1 MTDNTKIKSQHKKFV
16 DDSNII
22 KNDDMN
28 CKYMSHLLY
37 TKILANGK
45 VEMTVQESQIM
56 MQYQNNVHAFIE
68 IIREYDI
75 KNILSIL
82 EYLYSIEFEY
92 LVDVIIMW
100 WCLPDIN
107 TSFGK
112 KKYNDHYKNLIQQ
125 YNYKIIE
132 LIDTNILK
140 HFCLETISRTNSIP
154 IHCIDYIW
162 YYMASISMEPEF
174 YNSNNAMHIK
184 ITIQD
189 SEYIGFGFNMER
201 LLYLGLGRTN
211 YSKANNPKIPF
222 IKILS
227 TFVTDTNVVKKL
239 LESNTVSNYKT
250 QIININKNIDLYFG
264 DYLNSIPNEILD
276 LLK

>member
-1 MTDNTKIKSQHKKFV
+1 MTDNTSIKIQNKQFI
-16 DDSNII
+16 DNSNII
-22 KNDDMN
+22 KNDNMD

-56 MQYQNNVHAFIE
+56 MQYQNNVHSFIE
-68 IIREYDI
+68 IIREYDRE
-75 KNILSIL
+75 NILDIL
-82 EYLYSIEFEY
+82 EYLYTIEFEY
-92 LVDVIIMW
+92 LADIIIMW
-100 WCLPDIN
+100 WCLPNIN
-107 TSFGK
+107 TCFCRK
-112 KKYNDHYKNLIQQ
+112 TYNNHYKKLIEQ
-125 YNYKIIE
+125 YNHKIIE

-162 YYMASISMEPEF
+162 YYMTSISIEPEF
-174 YNSNNAMHIK
+174 FNSNNAMHIK

-189 SEYIGFGFNMER
+189 DEYIGFGFNMER
-201 LLYLGLGRTN
+201 LLYLGLGRIN
-211 YSKANNPKIPF
+211 YSKANCPKIPF

-227 TFVTDTNVVKKL
+227 TFVTDTNVVKNL
-239 LESNTVSNYKT
+239 LKSSTVSNYKT
-250 QIININKNIDLYFG
+250 QVNNINKNINIYFG
-264 DYLNSIPNEILD
+264 GYLNSIPNEILD

>member
-1 MTDNTKIKSQHKKFV
+1 
-16 DDSNII
+16 
-22 KNDDMN
+22 
-28 CKYMSHLLY
+28 
-37 TKILANGK
+37 
-45 VEMTVQESQIM
+45 
-56 MQYQNNVHAFIE
+56 
-68 IIREYDI
+68 
-75 KNILSIL
+75 
-82 EYLYSIEFEY
+82 
-92 LVDVIIMW
+92 
-100 WCLPDIN
+100 
-107 TSFGK
+107 
-112 KKYNDHYKNLIQQ
+112 
-125 YNYKIIE
+125 
-132 LIDTNILK
+132 
-140 HFCLETISRTNSIP
+140 
-154 IHCIDYIW
+154 
-162 YYMASISMEPEF
+162 MASISMEPEF

>member
-1 MTDNTKIKSQHKKFV
+1 MTCDTNKKFQYQQFI
-16 DDSNII
+16 DNSNII

-68 IIREYDI
+68 IIREYDT
-75 KNILSIL
+75 KNILEIL

-107 TSFGK
+107 MSFGK
-112 KKYNDHYKNLIQQ
+112 KKYNDHYKSLIQQ
-125 YNYKIIE
+125 YNHKIIE

-154 IHCIDYIW
+154 VHCIDYLW
-162 YYMASISMEPEF
+162 YYMMSISMEPEF

-189 SEYIGFGFNMER
+189 DEYIGFGFNMER
-201 LLYLGLGRTN
+201 LLYLGLGRIN
-211 YSKANNPKIPF
+211 YSKSINPKIPF

-227 TFVTDTNVVKKL
+227 TFVSDVNMVKKL
-239 LESNTVSNYKT
+239 LKSNTVSNYKT
-250 QIININKNIDLYFG
+250 QMININKNIDLYFG
-264 DYLNSIPNEILD
+264 DYLDYIPNEVLN

>member
-1 MTDNTKIKSQHKKFV
+1 MTDNTNIKSQYKKFV
-16 DDSNII
+16 DNSNII
-22 KNDDMN
+22 KNDNMN

-92 LVDVIIMW
+92 LVDIIIMW

-112 KKYNDHYKNLIQQ
+112 KI
-125 YNYKIIE
+125 
-132 LIDTNILK
+132 
-140 HFCLETISRTNSIP
+140 
-154 IHCIDYIW
+154 
-162 YYMASISMEPEF
+162 
-174 YNSNNAMHIK
+174 
-184 ITIQD
+184 
-189 SEYIGFGFNMER
+189 
-201 LLYLGLGRTN
+201 
-211 YSKANNPKIPF
+211 
-222 IKILS
+222 
-227 TFVTDTNVVKKL
+227 
-239 LESNTVSNYKT
+239 
-250 QIININKNIDLYFG
+250 
-264 DYLNSIPNEILD
+264 
-276 LLK
+276 